1 MLERCPDQLTIQALA
16 DGEEQDLQLLTH
28 VRSCPHCNE
37 QHHKLSALVTMAD
50 GLNSDAKLPA
60 DFMHKLEKRLK
71 PAPFPA
77 ALVAAPV
84 FALILLSLLLLGP
97 GYLEWWFSVG
107 ITRQVGLI
115 LDAFLDL
122 LAFSR
127 MVGPAWIITGL
138 AALVAMELFI
148 LNMIRNVEGW
158 QSV

>member
-1 MLERCPDQLTIQALA
+1 MERCPDHLTIQALV
-16 DGEEQDLQLLTH
+16 DREEQDLQLLAH
-28 VRSCPHCNE
+28 IQRCRHCSN
-37 QHHKLSALVTMAD
+37 QYHKLSDLVTIAD
-50 GLNSDAKLPA
+50 GLKSDVKLPA
-60 DFMHKLEKRLK
+60 DFLYKLEEKLK
-71 PAPFPA
+71 SAPFPA

-84 FALILLSLLLLGP
+84 FALILFSLLLFGP
-97 GYLEWWFSVG
+97 GYLEWWLSVG

-115 LDAFLDL
+115 LDAFLNL

-127 MVGPAWIITGL
+127 LVGPIWVITGL

>member
-1 MLERCPDQLTIQALA
+1 MMERCPDQLTIQALA
-16 DGEEQDLQLLTH
+16 DGEEQDLQLLAH
-28 VRSCPHCNE
+28 VRRCRYCSE
-37 QHHKLSALVTMAD
+37 QYHKLSALVTMAD
-50 GLNSDAKLPA
+50 GLKSDAKLPT
-60 DFMHKLEKRLK
+60 DFLSKLEEKLK

-77 ALVAAPV
+77 ALVVVPV
-84 FALILLSLLLLGP
+84 FALILFSLLLFGP

-127 MVGPAWIITGL
+127 LVGPIWVITGL